1 MSEINKR
8 IISSLAIISLLII
21 SFYNKTL
28 FSLLLLFIFYQL
40 FHEFLNIFRK
50 ISNFKKKILLYLL
63 LLTTLIYLITLII
76 LIWFIIIHNFNDRLL
91 YLYVII
97 LVCMSTDVGGFVFG
111 KLFKGKKL
119 TKISPN
125 KTYSGLFG
133 SYILAF
139 LSAYLIFN
147 NSFDLYKLLLYVFFV
162 SSVSQLGDLIVSKL
176 KRKAKLK
183 DTGNLIPG
191 HGGLLDRLDGYI
203 FAIPIGIIISYLL

>member
-50 ISNFKKKILLYLL
+50 ISNSKKKILLYLL

-133 SYILAF
+133 SFILAF
-139 LSAYLIFN
+139 LSTYLIFN
-147 NSFDLYKLLLYVFFV
+147 NSFDLNKLLLYVFFV

-203 FAIPIGIIISYLL
+203 FAIPIGIITSYLL

>member
-133 SYILAF
+133 SFILAF
-139 LSAYLIFN
+139 LSTYLIFN
-147 NSFDLYKLLLYVFFV
+147 NSFDLNKLLLYVFFV

-203 FAIPIGIIISYLL
+203 FAIPIGIITS

>member
-21 SFYNKTL
+21 SFNNKTL

-50 ISNFKKKILLYLL
+50 ISNFKKNIIVFIV
-63 LLTTLIYLITLII
+63 LTILIYLIALII

-111 KLFKGKKL
+111 KLFKGK
-119 TKISPN
+119 IN
-125 KTYSGLFG
+125 
-133 SYILAF
+133 
-139 LSAYLIFN
+139 
-147 NSFDLYKLLLYVFFV
+147 
-162 SSVSQLGDLIVSKL
+162 
-176 KRKAKLK
+176 
-183 DTGNLIPG
+183 
-191 HGGLLDRLDGYI
+191 
-203 FAIPIGIIISYLL
+203 

>member
-21 SFYNKTL
+21 SFYNKTF

-63 LLTTLIYLITLII
+63 VLTILIYLIALII

>member
-133 SYILAF
+133 SFILAF
-139 LSAYLIFN
+139 LSTYLIFN
-147 NSFDLYKLLLYVFFV
+147 NSFDLNKLLLYVFFV

-203 FAIPIGIIISYLL
+203 FAIPIGIITSYLL

>member
-63 LLTTLIYLITLII
+63 LLTILIYLIALII

>member
-1 MSEINKR
+1 
-8 IISSLAIISLLII
+8 
-21 SFYNKTL
+21 
-28 FSLLLLFIFYQL
+28 
-40 FHEFLNIFRK
+40 
-50 ISNFKKKILLYLL
+50 
-63 LLTTLIYLITLII
+63 
-76 LIWFIIIHNFNDRLL
+76 
-91 YLYVII
+91 
-97 LVCMSTDVGGFVFG
+97 MSTDVGGFVFG

-133 SYILAF
+133 SFILAF
-139 LSAYLIFN
+139 LSTYLIFN
-147 NSFDLYKLLLYVFFV
+147 NSFDLNKLLLYVFFV

-203 FAIPIGIIISYLL
+203 FAIPIGIITSYLL

>member
-40 FHEFLNIFRK
+40 FHEFWNIFRK

-133 SYILAF
+133 SFILAF
-139 LSAYLIFN
+139 LSTYLIFN
-147 NSFDLYKLLLYVFFV
+147 NSFDLNKLLLYVFFV

-203 FAIPIGIIISYLL
+203 FAIPIGIITSYLL

>member
-147 NSFDLYKLLLYVFFV
+147 NSFDLYKLFLYVLFV

-203 FAIPIGIIISYLL
+203 FAIPIGIITSYLL